1 VITLEEV
8 LQLHYNSIR
17 DFGGSSG
24 IRDINLLESS
34 IIRPYQSFENV
45 ELYPSAYAK
54 AAAILHS
61 IVKNHPFVDGNKR
74 TGFLA
79 AFALLYRAG
88 IELTASEEN
97 AYDFVI
103 NVASSSVSFA
113 EIVVWFSENTKI
125 IAENNE

>member
-1 VITLEEV
+1 MITLEEV

>member
-1 VITLEEV
+1 MITLEEV

-125 IAENNE
+125 IAENHE